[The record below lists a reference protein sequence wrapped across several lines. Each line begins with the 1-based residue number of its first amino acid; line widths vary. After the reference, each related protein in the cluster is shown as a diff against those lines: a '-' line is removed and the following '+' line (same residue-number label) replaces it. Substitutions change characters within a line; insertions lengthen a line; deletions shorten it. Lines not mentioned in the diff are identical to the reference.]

1 MIGLIIILALYVM
14 FLWPMYS
21 RIHLDKEVTP
31 SIGDFKNQISRSIE
45 EAREDWKNK

>member
-21 RIHLDKEVTP
+21 RIVLDKEVTP
-31 SIGDFKNQISRSIE
+31 SVNDFKKQISDSVQQ
-45 EAREDWKNK
+45 AREDWKNK

>member
-21 RIHLDKEVTP
+21 KIHLNKEVTP
-31 SIGDFKNQISRSIE
+31 TVSDFKKQISDSVQ
-45 EAREDWKNK
+45 EAREDWKKK